1 MNYKLKEN
9 RTVRSQLLIL
19 NSELL
24 RLLTILPPQYKP
36 LLTSELKLQILV
48 LLLQITNN
56 KIVSLLKDWKLS
68 TLTELLM
75 PLLMLLE
82 PKNLKKQ

>member
-9 RTVRSQLLIL
+9 KTVRSQLLIS

-24 RLLTILPPQYKP
+24 RLLTILPPPYKP
-36 LLTSELKLQILV
+36 LLTSELRLLILM
-48 LLLQITNN
+48 LLLLTTNN
-56 KIVSLLKDWKLS
+56 KMLSLQKDWKLS
-68 TLTELLM
+68 MLTELLM

-82 PKNLKKQ
+82 PKNLKKP

>member
-56 KIVSLLKDWKLS
+56 KIVSLVKDWKLS